1 MNEVVDNPM
10 IKKSAAPDYRE
21 SAYNPP
27 CRQTAPTFREW
38 ILESFTLDEII
49 AYAEIME
56 AAIKRLGPI
65 YQAEM
70 KDEDFID
77 IEEV

>member
-1 MNEVVDNPM
+1 VDQIDNPM
-10 IKKSAAPDYRE
+10 LKPGPAPNYRE
-21 SAYNPP
+21 HPFNPP
-27 CRQTAPTFREW
+27 CKQAAPTFREW
-38 ILESFTLDEII
+38 LTESFTLDELID
-49 AYAEIME
+49 YAEIRL

-70 KDEDFID
+70 KYEGFID